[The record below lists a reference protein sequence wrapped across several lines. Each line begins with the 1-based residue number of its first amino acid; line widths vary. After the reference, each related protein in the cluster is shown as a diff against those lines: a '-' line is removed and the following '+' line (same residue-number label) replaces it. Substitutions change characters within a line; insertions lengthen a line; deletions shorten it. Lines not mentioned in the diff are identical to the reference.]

1 MNLAFDLALGS
12 TIFCVLGLLFSLP
25 AAGNS
30 RSASHR
36 MLEVTRAAA
45 IPEKRKNAQIDE
57 RLLRVLR
64 AIRGRLGISEDDK
77 LRGRFIAAGL
87 KSSQS
92 IERYF
97 AARMLLPVAGILGG
111 SFMQANPLMA
121 ILAFVVAGYL
131 LPDFWLDRRIKS
143 RRERIRK
150 SIPDSID
157 LIVICVDA
165 GLGLDQAML
174 RTGQELILSHP
185 EINDEFLQINREQ
198 RAGKPRIEAW
208 RSMAIRTKLP
218 DVEAFVSM
226 LVQTERFGTPIT
238 RALSS
243 FADGLRLR
251 RRQLAEERAAKTTVK
266 IMFPLVMF
274 IFPCIF
280 IVLLGPAI
288 IGMSHAFKAMMK

>member
-1 MNLAFDLALGS
+1 MNITFDLALGS
-12 TIFCVLGLLFSLP
+12 TIFCVLGLLFSL
-25 AAGNS
+25 AAAKTSQAAN
-30 RSASHR
+30 HR
-36 MLEVTRAAA
+36 VLQVTRAAD
-45 IPEKRKNAQIDE
+45 IPEIRKKAQVDE

-64 AIRGRLGISEDDK
+64 AIRGRLGISEDAR
-77 LRGRFIAAGL
+77 LRERFTAAGL

-97 AARMLLPVAGILGG
+97 AARMLFPVAGILAG
-111 SFMQANPLMA
+111 SFIQANPLLA
-121 ILAFVVAGYL
+121 ILGFVVAGYL
-131 LPDFWLDRRIKS
+131 LPDFWLDRRIKK

-185 EINDEFLQINREQ
+185 EINEEFLQINREQ
-198 RAGKPRIEAW
+198 RAGKPRIDAW

-238 RALSS
+238 RALST
-243 FADGLRLR
+243 FADDLRLR

-288 IGMSHAFKAMMK
+288 IGMSHMLKTLMK